1 MNYIWELL
9 VRGRQQGISHHEIT
23 FTYPERFSPYT
34 ELSFEHLNQE
44 EVMEV
49 ADVNPYYRFNEVF
62 QGYFHPDYLEDK
74 EVREVLFDIIIH
86 YLANLDSYKGM
97 TKREYH
103 INFTI
108 REIESGIFGET
119 VREGFQTCTL
129 KEKKIIAENVLRL
142 HQTGEGI
149 YLFQDSI
156 RKVFEKSTIF
166 ANNSDRD
173 MLLIHLA
180 VPETRE
186 REQKIQLLKTLFLP
200 FKYEMRIYWEYLFG
214 VVGVPELMK
223 QGEILMYEE

>member
-9 VRGRQQGISHHEIT
+9 VRGRQQGLSGEEIT

-34 ELSFEHLNQE
+34 ELAFDHLNQS
-44 EVMEV
+44 EVVTV
-49 ADVNPYYRFNEVF
+49 AEVNPYYRFNEVF
-62 QGYFHPDYLEDK
+62 KGYFHLDYLEDI
-74 EVREVLFDIIIH
+74 EVREVLFDVLIH
-86 YLANLDSYKGM
+86 YLADLDSYMGM

-108 REIESGIFGET
+108 REIGDGIYGET
-119 VREGFQTCTL
+119 VKEGFQVCTL

-156 RKVFEKSTIF
+156 RKIFNKATIF

-180 VPETRE
+180 VPETKE
-186 REQKIQLLKTLFLP
+186 REQKVELLKTIFLP

-223 QGEILMYEE
+223 QGEILMYED